1 MTTKKYALTESK
13 YREVETH
20 LKLLAKIV
28 NEALYKWGNRECFPE
43 ELYLI
48 NYGYKALTSTLED
61 LDLL

>member
-1 MTTKKYALTESK
+1 MMTKKYALTESE
-13 YREVETH
+13 YRGVEAH
-20 LKLLAKIV
+20 LNLLAKIV
-28 NEALYKWGNRECFPE
+28 NEALHKWGNGECFPE